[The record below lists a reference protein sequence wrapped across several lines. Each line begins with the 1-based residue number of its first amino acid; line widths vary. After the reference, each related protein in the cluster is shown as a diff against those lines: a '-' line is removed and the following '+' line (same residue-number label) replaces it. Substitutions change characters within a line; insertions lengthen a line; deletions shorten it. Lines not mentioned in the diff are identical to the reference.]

1 MKIKY
6 YTAPCGA
13 GKSYQAATRMINTPG
28 RYIVVRDRI
37 EAIAE
42 YQTQLY
48 AMAVK
53 ADVDV
58 PIHSIV
64 AVKGQS
70 VRFKLEEIPSKYN
83 VHHAIILITHK
94 ALMMCDFSGFRGWSI
109 IIDETPVVIDRQDLQ
124 TSQSRS
130 FFETNYQLENITN
143 DKNKRTGWS
152 GVTLSKAGW
161 NIAPVDFENDDCF
174 RMLRIFHERVTA
186 ASVLPDDATQRMA
199 RRSVDE
205 VQRAVVG
212 SLDEWSDMD
221 DGRRWTWWSLWSPK
235 QLAAFD
241 SIEFMANA
249 FDKSMTFEV
258 LRNFDRDIEWIEVPL
273 AAGRKFERRKVVI
286 RHYTDRHVAT
296 ATLFDTPEGQGYLN
310 AIAKHQAHDRQ
321 IWMTNDRH
329 ADALSMMGGL
339 KLKPHQAGSN
349 AYADQHAATC
359 IYAVKPS
366 SETRAMMHLLGVDP
380 SVWTRSYEF
389 EAILQF
395 VNRTSIRDPKST
407 ETVTFSVYDKEQ
419 ADYLASYF
427 RDQPHCDVSVEM
439 IDLGF
444 ANVKRTK
451 AGVAPRVLTVDE
463 AEAKRLVRKTQK
475 TEAQRKRREAL
486 KAKDEVGRHNPN

>member
-13 GKSYQAATRMINTPG
+13 GKSFQAATRMINTPG

-48 AMAVK
+48 AMAVA

-70 VRFKLEEIPSKYN
+70 VRLKVEEIPDKYN

-94 ALMMCDFSGFRGWSI
+94 ALMMCDFSGFAGWSI

-130 FFETNYQLENITN
+130 FFETNYELETVA
-143 DKNKRTGWS
+143 KGWA

-161 NIAPVDFENDDCF
+161 DIAPVDFENDDCF

-186 ASVLPDDATQRMA
+186 ASTLPDNATQRMA

-205 VQRAVVG
+205 VQRAVIG

-241 SIEFMANA
+241 NIEFMANA

-258 LRNFDRDIEWIEVPL
+258 LRNFNRDIEWIEVPL
-273 AAGRKFERRKVVI
+273 SAGRKFENRKVII
-286 RHYTDRHVAT
+286 RHYVKNHVSSM
-296 ATLFDTPEGQGYLN
+296 TLFDSEQGQGYLN
-310 AIAKHQAHDRQ
+310 AIAKHQSKDRQ

-339 KLKPHQAGSN
+339 ALRPHQAGSN
-349 AYADQHAATC
+349 AYAAQHAATC

-366 SETRAMMHLLGVDP
+366 SETRAMMHLLGVHPD
-380 SVWTRSYEF
+380 VWTRSYEF

-395 VNRTSIRDPKST
+395 VNRTSIRDPHST
-407 ETVTFSVYDKEQ
+407 ETVTFTVYDKEQ
-419 ADYLASYF
+419 ADYLAAYF
-427 RDQPHCDVSVEM
+427 HDQPHCDVSVEM
-439 IDLGF
+439 VDLGF

-451 AGVAPRVLTVDE
+451 SGVAARVLTVDE
-463 AEAKRLVRKTQK
+463 AEAKRAARKAQK
-475 TEAQRKRREAL
+475 TDAQRKRREAI
-486 KAKDEVGRHNPN
+486 KAKAVQ

>member
-28 RYIVVRDRI
+28 RYIVVRDRV
-37 EAIAE
+37 EAITE

-48 AMAVK
+48 GMAV
-53 ADVDV
+53 AANVDV
-58 PIHSIV
+58 RIHSIV
-64 AVKGQS
+64 AIKGQS
-70 VRFKLEEIPSKYN
+70 VRLNVEEIPEKYN
-83 VHHAIILITHK
+83 VHHAIILITHR
-94 ALMMCDFSGFRGWSI
+94 ALMMCDFSGFSGWSI

-124 TSQSRS
+124 TSQSRA
-130 FFETNYQLENITN
+130 FFEANYELETIKNGK
-143 DKNKRTGWS
+143 DKPSGWS
-152 GVTLSKAGW
+152 GVTLSKGGW
-161 NIAPVDFENDDCF
+161 DMAPADFENDDCF

-186 ASVLPDDATQRMA
+186 ASTAPDNAPQRVA
-199 RRSVDE
+199 RRAVDE
-205 VQRAVVG
+205 VQRAVIG
-212 SLDEWSDMD
+212 SLDDWSDMD

-235 QLAAFD
+235 QLKAFD
-241 SIEFMANA
+241 SVEFMANA

-258 LRNFDRDIEWIEVPL
+258 LRNFNRDIDWIEVPL
-273 AAGRKFERRKVVI
+273 SAGRKFENRKVIV
-286 RHYTDRHVAT
+286 RHYTDSHVAT
-296 ATLFDTPEGQGYLN
+296 ATLFDTDKGQGYLN
-310 AIAKHQAHDRQ
+310 AIAKHQAKDRQ

-329 ADALSMMGGL
+329 GDALAMMGGL
-339 KLKPHQAGSN
+339 KLRPHQAGSN
-349 AYADQHAATC
+349 AYADQHAATA

-380 SVWTRSYEF
+380 SVWTRSYEH

-407 ETVTFSVYDKEQ
+407 ATVTFTVYDKEQ

-427 RDQPHCDVSVEM
+427 RDQSHCDVSVEM

-444 ANVKRTK
+444 AHVKRTK
-451 AGVAPRVLTVDE
+451 AGVASRVLTVDE
-463 AEAKRLVRKTQK
+463 AEAKRDARKAQK

-486 KAKDEVGRHNPN
+486 KAKADGP